1 MSNGAQKY
9 FDLTGRVV
17 LVAGGAGYLGVPIC
31 RALAECGAR
40 VVIADLRPS
49 VAEDVAKKL
58 TGEQLNVEAVGLD
71 AGDEASII
79 QTING
84 VAEKH
89 GRLDVLINAT
99 TFSTG
104 KPMEQMSMAD
114 WEKGTHVSLAGA
126 FALAREAGR
135 VMVSQGRGSIIQ
147 FSSMYGIVSPD
158 PNMYDAGMN
167 VNPIDYGAAKAGILQ
182 MVRYQ
187 AVMWGPKGV
196 RVNAIVP
203 GAFPQAGGNLE
214 NIPFVKRLE
223 AKSPMRRIG
232 RADEIVGAALF
243 LASDASSYVT
253 GTKIVVDG
261 GWTAW

>member
-9 FDLTGRVV
+9 FDLTGRIA

-31 RALAECGAR
+31 RGLAECGAR
-40 VVIADLRPS
+40 VIIADLRPS
-49 VAEDVAKKL
+49 AAEDAARKL
-58 TGEQLNVEAVGLD
+58 TSEQLNVEAAGLD

-79 QTING
+79 RTIG
-84 VAEKH
+84 DIVEKH

-104 KPMEQMSMAD
+104 KSMEQMSMAD
-114 WEKGTHVSLAGA
+114 WEKGMRVTLSGA
-126 FALAREAGR
+126 FVLSREAGR
-135 VMVSQGRGSIIQ
+135 VMVPRGRGSIIQ
-147 FSSMYGIVSPD
+147 FSSMYGLVSPD
-158 PNMYDAGMN
+158 PHMYDAGVN
-167 VNPIDYGAAKAGILQ
+167 VNPIDYGTAKAGILQ

-187 AVMWGPKGV
+187 AVMWGLKGV

-214 NIPFVKRLE
+214 NAPFVKRLE
-223 AKSPMRRIG
+223 AKSPMRRVG

-253 GTKIVVDG
+253 GTSIVVDG